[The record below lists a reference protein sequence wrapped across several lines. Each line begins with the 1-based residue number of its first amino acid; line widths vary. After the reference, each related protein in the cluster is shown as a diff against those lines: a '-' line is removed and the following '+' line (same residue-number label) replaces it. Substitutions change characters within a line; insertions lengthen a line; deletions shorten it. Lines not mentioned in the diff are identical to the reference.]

1 MKHPGKLL
9 LAFLALAM
17 LSGCGETE
25 GPVMYGNFEAD
36 EWIVPAEGSGR
47 IVWLSI
53 EEGTTFKKGEVV
65 GLIDTVQL
73 AFRKQAALA
82 NMAALEAT
90 IPDIEARTRSLGQEK
105 AAQERELKRIS
116 RLVEQGSAGRQMLEQ
131 AEDRLRVIAGELSA
145 TETALQQEAD
155 GIRAQMKP
163 LRVEADM
170 LEDQVSRCVIV
181 NPEHGVVLT
190 SYAGE
195 HEYVATGHPLYK
207 LGNMDEM
214 ILRAW
219 FPGDQLSQL
228 EMGGEMQV
236 SIDIPGREMKHY
248 KGRVTGIAQKPQFIP
263 TQVQTREN
271 RTTQHYEVKIRVPN
285 DGSIKPGMPGE
296 VRFAASMESGQ

>member
-1 MKHPGKLL
+1 
-9 LAFLALAM
+9 
-17 LSGCGETE
+17 
-25 GPVMYGNFEAD
+25 MYGNFEAD

-47 IVWLSI
+47 IMWLSI
-53 EEGTTFKKGEVV
+53 EEGNTFEKGEVV

-73 AFRKQAALA
+73 AFRKQAA
-82 NMAALEAT
+82 MAQITALEAT
-90 IPDIEARTRSLGQEK
+90 IPDIKARTRSLRQEK

-116 RLVEQGSAGRQMLEQ
+116 RLVEQGTAGRQMLEQ

-155 GIRAQMKP
+155 GIRAQMEP

-170 LEDQVSRCVIV
+170 LEDQISRCVIE
-181 NPEHGVVLT
+181 NPEQGVVLT
-190 SYAGE
+190 RYAGE

-207 LGNMDEM
+207 LANMDEM

-236 SIDIPGREMKHY
+236 SIDIPGGEMKHY
-248 KGRVTGIAQKPQFIP
+248 TGRVTGIAQKPQFIP

-285 DGSIKPGMPGE
+285 DGSLKPGMPGE
-296 VRFAASMESGQ
+296 VRFAGSIESGR

>member
-1 MKHPGKLL
+1 M
-9 LAFLALAM
+9 AFLAVTM
-17 LSGCGETE
+17 LSGCGEAE

-36 EWIVPAEGSGR
+36 EWVVPAEGSGR

-53 EEGTTFKKGEVV
+53 EEGSTFEKGEVV

-82 NMAALEAT
+82 RITALEAT
-90 IPDIEARTRSLGQEK
+90 IPDIEARTQSLRQKK
-105 AAQERELKRIS
+105 AAQEREMERIS

-131 AEDRLRVIAGELSA
+131 AEDQLAVTASELSA
-145 TETALQQEAD
+145 AQTALQQEAN
-155 GIRAQMKP
+155 GIRAQTKP
-163 LRVEADM
+163 LLVEAEM
-170 LEDQVSRCVIV
+170 LEDQISRCVIA

-190 SYAGE
+190 RYAGM

-207 LGNMDEM
+207 LANMDEM

-219 FPGDQLSQL
+219 FPGDQLSRL

-236 SIDIPGREMKHY
+236 SIDIPGKGMKHY
-248 KGRVTGIAQKPQFIP
+248 TGKVTGIAQKPQFIP

-296 VRFAASMESGQ
+296 VRFAGNSEPGR